1 MPAFLTYGF
10 IQRAFLAGVFIA
22 VACAVLGLFLIL
34 RKDAMIGHG
43 LAHIAFAGVA
53 LGLFL
58 NVLPLAAALVVA
70 VAAAVAIIKLK
81 ERAGIYGDT
90 AIGIFSSLG
99 LAVGVLLASMARG
112 FNVELMSYLFGD
124 ILAIEPLEVGLA
136 VLLAAA
142 VLLTVKLNYA
152 KLLYMTFDRESARA
166 AGVKVGRLDMLLMVL
181 TAITIVLGMKVV
193 GILLVAA
200 LIVIPA
206 AAGLQVAASF
216 RTAVRASTAVA
227 VVSVGAGLGLS
238 LALNIPTS
246 AAIVIFSF
254 FAFGI
259 FSLLKKG
266 RGSAGRGSGF
276 SARGP
281 SGT

>member
-1 MPAFLTYGF
+1 MQALLAYGF
-10 IQRAFLAGVFIA
+10 LQRGLLAGVLIA

-58 NVLPLAAALVVA
+58 NLLPLAAALAVA
-70 VAAAVAIIKLK
+70 VAAAIAVIRLK
-81 ERAGIYGDT
+81 DRAGLHGDT

-99 LAVGVLLASMARG
+99 LAVGVLLASLARS
-112 FNVELMSYLFGD
+112 FNAELMAYLFGD
-124 ILAIEPLEVGLA
+124 ILAIAPVEVGLTL
-136 VLLAAA
+136 VLAAT
-142 VLLTVKLNYA
+142 VLVTVRLNYA

-166 AGVKVGRLDMLLMVL
+166 AGVPVGRLDTLLMVL
-181 TAITIVLGMKVV
+181 TAVTIVLGMKIA

-216 RTAVRASTAVA
+216 RGAVSASIAVA
-227 VVSVGAGLGLS
+227 VAAVGGGLL
-238 LALNIPTS
+238 LAIALNIPAS
-246 AAIVIFSF
+246 AAIVLLCFLA
-254 FAFGI
+254 FAVL
-259 FSLLKKG
+259 SLGRKG
-266 RGSAGRGSGF
+266 RGSRPGRG
-276 SARGP
+276 
-281 SGT
+281 

>member
-43 LAHIAFAGVA
+43 LSHIAFAGVA

-58 NVLPLAAALVVA
+58 NVLPMAAALVVA

-81 ERAGIYGDT
+81 DRAGLHGDT

-99 LAVGVLLASMARG
+99 LAVGVVLASLARG

-124 ILAIEPLEVGLA
+124 ILAIEPLEVGLTVA
-136 VLLAAA
+136 LAAA
-142 VLLTVKLNYA
+142 VLLTVRLNYA

-181 TAITIVLGMKVV
+181 TAVTIVLGMKVV

-206 AAGLQVAASF
+206 AAGLQVASSF
-216 RTAVRASTAVA
+216 RAAVRASTAVA

-238 LALNIPTS
+238 LALNIPAS
-246 AAIVIFSF
+246 AAIVIFCF
-254 FAFGI
+254 LAFGF

-266 RGSAGRGSGF
+266 RG
-276 SARGP
+276 ARGNIL
-281 SGT
+281 SKAE

>member
-10 IQRAFLAGVFIA
+10 IQRAFLAGIFVA

-58 NVLPLAAALVVA
+58 NVLPLVAALAVTVAAAL
-70 VAAAVAIIKLK
+70 AIIKLK
-81 ERAGIYGDT
+81 DRARLYGDT

-99 LAVGVLLASMARG
+99 LAVGILLASMARG

-136 VLLAAA
+136 VILAAA
-142 VLLTVKLNYA
+142 VLLAVKMNYA
-152 KLLYMTFDRESARA
+152 KLLFMTFDRESARA

-181 TAITIVLGMKVV
+181 TAVTIVLGMKVV

-216 RTAVRASTAVA
+216 RTAVRVSTAVA

-238 LALNIPTS
+238 LALNIPAS
-246 AAIVIFSF
+246 AAIVIFCF
-254 FAFGI
+254 LAFGI

-266 RGSAGRGSGF
+266 RGSAMRDPG
-276 SARGP
+276 
-281 SGT
+281 

>member
-58 NVLPLAAALVVA
+58 NVLPPAAALAVT
-70 VAAAVAIIKLK
+70 VAAALAIIKLK
-81 ERAGIYGDT
+81 DRARLYGDT

-99 LAVGVLLASMARG
+99 LAIGILLASMARG

-124 ILAIEPLEVGLA
+124 ILAIEPVEVGLA
-136 VLLAAA
+136 VILAGA
-142 VLLTVKLNYA
+142 VLLAVRMNYA
-152 KLLYMTFDRESARA
+152 KLLFMTFDRESARA

-181 TAITIVLGMKVV
+181 TAVTIVLGMKVV

-227 VVSVGAGLGLS
+227 VVSVAAGLGLS
-238 LALNIPTS
+238 LALNIPAS
-246 AAIVIFSF
+246 AAIVIFCF
-254 FAFGI
+254 LAFGI

-266 RGSAGRGSGF
+266 RGSAGRGK
-276 SARGP
+276 
-281 SGT
+281 

>member
-43 LAHIAFAGVA
+43 LSHIAFAGVA

-58 NVLPLAAALVVA
+58 NVLPLAAALAVA

-81 ERAGIYGDT
+81 DRAGLHGDT

-99 LAVGVLLASMARG
+99 LAVGVLLASLARG

-124 ILAIEPLEVGLA
+124 ILAIEPLEVGLTVA
-136 VLLAAA
+136 LAAA
-142 VLLTVKLNYA
+142 VLLTVRMNYA

-166 AGVKVGRLDMLLMVL
+166 AGVKVGRLDVLLMVL
-181 TAITIVLGMKVV
+181 TAVTIVLGMKVV

-206 AAGLQVAASF
+206 AAGLQVATSF

-238 LALNIPTS
+238 LALNIPAS
-246 AAIVIFSF
+246 AAIVILCFLA
-254 FAFGI
+254 FAI
-259 FSLLKKG
+259 FSLGKKG
-266 RGSAGRGSGF
+266 FGISGRPNRGD
-276 SARGP
+276 P
-281 SGT
+281 SGRRPS